1 MYNFREQCQSMCVVC
16 LSLVYNSTGERIIK
30 HIIRFGFGAP
40 YFIRGLTGLD
50 MSIIIFLP
58 SSNFQ
63 INHEKTQMA

>member
-1 MYNFREQCQSMCVVC
+1 MYNFREQCQSVCVVC
-16 LSLVYNSTGERIIK
+16 LSLVYSTGERVIK

-40 YFIRGLTGLD
+40 YFIRGLTGLE

-63 INHEKTQMA
+63 INLRK